1 MSDVVQVHD
10 EGHVRLIRMNRPEK
24 KNAVSQELAWGVIT
38 AVRESMLDDDIWV
51 LGLTGTGD
59 AFCAGL
65 DLTPGEGQEQ
75 FIPMTDQNA
84 YLDELGWVSRFL
96 LTLRQEC
103 DKPIVGGINGVAVG
117 AGLSL
122 AMGTDIRMM
131 SEGARLIAGYPRIGG
146 SPDGGLSFTLV
157 QAMGYEQAM
166 RFLLEN
172 RTVGAEEAHRLGL
185 VGEVVPEDR
194 FEVRFQEY
202 LESLTKLSPITGR
215 ATKRVVREASAIDLD
230 KHLRYELWNIGKAFG
245 SADGREARQAFI
257 EKRGPTFTGKSR

>member
-10 EGHVRLIRMNRPEK
+10 EGHIRMIRMNRPEK
-24 KNAVSQELAWGVIT
+24 KNAVSLELAWGVID
-38 AVRESMLDDDIWV
+38 AVRESMVDDDIWV

-65 DLTPGEGQEQ
+65 DLSPDEGQERH
-75 FIPMTDQNA
+75 IPMTDQNR

-122 AMGTDIRMM
+122 AMGTDIRIM
-131 SEGARLIAGYPRIGG
+131 SEGARLLAGYPRIGG

-157 QAMGYEQAM
+157 QALGHEQAM

-172 RTVGAEEAHRLGL
+172 RTVGAEEALRLGL
-185 VGEVVPEDR
+185 VGEIVPEDR
-194 FEVRFQEY
+194 FEARFQEY
-202 LESLTKLSPITGR
+202 LESLTTLSPITGR
-215 ATKRVVREASAIDLD
+215 ATKRVVREASAVDLD
-230 KHLRYELWNIGKAFG
+230 KHLRYELWNIGKSLG
-245 SADGREARQAFI
+245 SLDGQEARRAFL
-257 EKRGPTFTGKSR
+257 EKRDPEFTGKGV